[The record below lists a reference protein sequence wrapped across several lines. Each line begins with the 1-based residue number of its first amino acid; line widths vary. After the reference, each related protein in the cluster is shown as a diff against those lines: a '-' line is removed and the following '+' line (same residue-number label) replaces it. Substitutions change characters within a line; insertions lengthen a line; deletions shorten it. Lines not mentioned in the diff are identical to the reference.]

1 MDTLNVTESDIDVL
15 LGRNMEATGDSHSVD
30 EGGGIV
36 TDAEEDSSDIET
48 PVDEIDIKTLEND
61 GMNLMFGRIS
71 GAPWFKKCSELKICI
86 MGAGGISS
94 WTAMALSRV
103 NPFSIDVY
111 DNDIVSIYNI
121 SGQFYGSSNV
131 GGYKSIELTRNV
143 NMFSPDTN
151 MIPHNS
157 RIYDGSSIIGIPDVV
172 VSGVDSMRS
181 RKNIYN
187 AFRNIGFSGLYID
200 GRLSA
205 DTLQVISF
213 MFGDMESRKRY
224 ERDFM
229 FDDYMADPTICSF
242 KQTTYMSMMIAS
254 VICNIVVNFA
264 NNTRN
269 IVEYR
274 IPFFTEY
281 EAIKMNMKTIL

>member
-1 MDTLNVTESDIDVL
+1 METLNITEADLDGI
-15 LGRNMEATGDSHSVD
+15 LGGNANTTGDNPSVD
-30 EGGGIV
+30 DGDGSVSE
-36 TDAEEDSSDIET
+36 TNDRTSDVEA
-48 PVDEIDIKTLEND
+48 PVNEINIKVLENE
-61 GMNLMFGRIS
+61 GARLMFSRIS
-71 GAPWFKKCSELKICI
+71 GASWFKKCSELRICI
-86 MGAGGISS
+86 IGAGGISS

-121 SGQFYGSSNV
+121 SGQFYGSSNI
-131 GGYKSIELTRNV
+131 GGYKSTELTRNV

-151 MIPHNS
+151 IIPHSS
-157 RIYDGSSIIGIPDVV
+157 RIYDSSSIVGNPDVV

-181 RKNIYN
+181 RRSVYN
-187 AFRNIGFSGLYID
+187 SLDNMAFNGLYID

-205 DTLQVISF
+205 DTLQVVSF
-213 MFGDMESRKRY
+213 MFGDTKSRIRY
-224 ERDFM
+224 ENDFM
-229 FDDYMADPTICSF
+229 FEDHMADSTICSF

-264 NNTRN
+264 NNLGN
-269 IVEYR
+269 IIEYK

-281 EAIKMNMKTIL
+281 DAIQMNMKTTL